1 MRHSSCIVL
10 LAFLTLCS
18 TAGCAPATSPTS
30 SVPTEMTAPTA
41 TDTPLPAT
49 LTEPQP
55 TPTLPTPTE
64 PPPQDDG
71 VTFGSWRLVA
81 RVEAPSTTFVVEFL
95 DASFGIAVGHR
106 GSIRVTSDGGSTWT
120 EPERR
125 TTARRFGLDIVD
137 RLSAWN
143 CGNEGHVLMTL
154 DGGQTWQSVRSFGPD
169 VPDHC
174 RFLSFLDAESG
185 WAATP
190 RQLGA
195 TEDGGQSWRDIA
207 LPSTIQDIAAIAL
220 RTPSDGYVLD
230 AAGDLF
236 ATHDGGETWHANT
249 LGLEEGRRLVTST
262 VPMAAMRF
270 VDGDQG
276 VIVLQ
281 DDQTGTWAVF
291 TADSGLTWQWEEIPG
306 APGRAPLFLAPDGK
320 TLTLY
325 DGTEA
330 IVLRYNGPRLATPE

>member
-10 LAFLTLCS
+10 LAFLNLCS

-41 TDTPLPAT
+41 TDTPLPT
-49 LTEPQP
+49 TPTEPQP

-64 PPPQDDG
+64 PPPQDDS

-143 CGNEGHVLMTL
+143 
-154 DGGQTWQSVRSFGPD
+154 
-169 VPDHC
+169 
-174 RFLSFLDAESG
+174 
-185 WAATP
+185 
-190 RQLGA
+190 
-195 TEDGGQSWRDIA
+195 
-207 LPSTIQDIAAIAL
+207 
-220 RTPSDGYVLD
+220 
-230 AAGDLF
+230 
-236 ATHDGGETWHANT
+236 
-249 LGLEEGRRLVTST
+249 
-262 VPMAAMRF
+262 
-270 VDGDQG
+270 
-276 VIVLQ
+276 
-281 DDQTGTWAVF
+281 
-291 TADSGLTWQWEEIPG
+291 
-306 APGRAPLFLAPDGK
+306 
-320 TLTLY
+320 
-325 DGTEA
+325 
-330 IVLRYNGPRLATPE
+330 